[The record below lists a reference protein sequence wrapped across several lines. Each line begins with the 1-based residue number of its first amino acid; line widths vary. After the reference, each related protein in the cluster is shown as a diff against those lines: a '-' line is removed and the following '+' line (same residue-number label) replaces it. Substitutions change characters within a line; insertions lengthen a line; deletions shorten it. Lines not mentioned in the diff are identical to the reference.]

1 MDATKSYVKI
11 YNISPETAEDFESD
25 YDTSSHDLLTE
36 MAPRIEEWDNVGWM
50 EVDYYEYNLPD
61 NMMHLTLSTKSA
73 SPIEWLRRS
82 SVNVSYLD
90 NKLIVM
96 STIQQDET
104 CVTGVA
110 LMDGQIL
117 QNKPIFEMEPK
128 EVGKYYD
135 DDEPAYDLDELD
147 DRIWNSISKFVNICE
162 QFYLEGEKE
171 NG

>member
-25 YDTSSHDLLTE
+25 YDTGSHDLLTE
-36 MAPRIEEWDNVGWM
+36 MAPRIEEWDNIGWM
-50 EVDYYEYNLPD
+50 EVDYYEYNPQD

-73 SPIEWLRRS
+73 SPVEWLRRS

-90 NKLIVM
+90 NKLILM
-96 STIQQDET
+96 STVQQDET

-117 QNKPIFEMEPK
+117 QNKPIFEMELE

-135 DDEPAYDLDELD
+135 DDEPAYELDDLD

-162 QFYLEGEKE
+162 QFYLEKE
-171 NG
+171 NE